1 MAYDKTDTDG
11 VRVTLVGA
19 VTNVALAIFK
29 FIAGTT
35 GNSAAMIADA
45 IHSLSDVATDVIVY
59 FSIKISARKPDEEH
73 PYGHGRAETIGAAFI
88 GAAIVLVGV
97 GIAWEILTT
106 VVGGKITVPTY
117 VALIG
122 AAVSIIV
129 KEILY
134 RYTMRA
140 GMKLK
145 SDAIRANA
153 WHHRSDAISSL
164 AALAGIAGALLGYPL
179 MDPLA
184 AVIVG
189 IMIAHVGIKIAWEA
203 VNNLMD
209 TGVSNTEL
217 EKIKSIIKENPGVLH
232 FHELKTRKLGKD
244 VLVDLHIQVP
254 PRISISEAHNI
265 AETVRFNLKQKVE
278 EIADALVHIDA
289 EDDQE
294 GRLYNVSR
302 EQIEEFVKSAVA
314 ETDRL
319 KLSGDMTLHYFLR
332 QICVEITV
340 DVADSFTVVE
350 AREAVKNLTD
360 KILNHPK
367 VTEVWVKSDLGR
379 WEKPTEVAMK
389 GGYDENE
396 D

>member
-1 MAYDKTDTDG
+1 MAYDKTDTSG

-29 FIAGTT
+29 FIAGTI
-35 GNSAAMIADA
+35 GNSAALVADA

-59 FSIKISARKPDEEH
+59 FSIKISAQKPDEEH

-106 VVGGKITVPTY
+106 VVGGKIAVPTY

-164 AALAGIAGALLGYPL
+164 AALVGIAGALLGYPL

-209 TGVSNTEL
+209 TGVSKTEL

-302 EQIEEFVKSAVA
+302 EQIEDFVKSAVA
-314 ETDRL
+314 ATGRL

-332 QICVEITV
+332 QLCVEITV

-379 WEKPTEVAMK
+379 WEKPTETARK
-389 GGYDENE
+389 GE
-396 D
+396 